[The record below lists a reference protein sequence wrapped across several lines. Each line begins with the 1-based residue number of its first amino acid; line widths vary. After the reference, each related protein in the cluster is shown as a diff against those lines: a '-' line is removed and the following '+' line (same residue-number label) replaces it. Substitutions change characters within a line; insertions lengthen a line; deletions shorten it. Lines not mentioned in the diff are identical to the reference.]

1 VQGDT
6 KSLDGS
12 VLIWDRGDVGVVTR
26 VSIDEGFLFTSCSHF
41 AHSFGRCVNSNVR
54 SDQCH
59 ILEPTELLRVSHT
72 VK

>member
-26 VSIDEGFLFTSCSHF
+26 VSIDEGFL
-41 AHSFGRCVNSNVR
+41 
-54 SDQCH
+54 H
-59 ILEPTELLRVSHT
+59 ILFPFRSQFWSLCQLECQI
-72 VK
+72 